1 MLSSS
6 NASSISFVKSP
17 LPPISFKGRL
27 TTLSPVV
34 LITTISNESSGK
46 LNAPLSLSRV
56 SYACAN
62 ARGEPLVPMRNGDF
76 GSGKVSFI
84 SMV

>member
-17 LPPISFKGRL
+17 LPPISFRGRL

-34 LITTISNESSGK
+34 LITTISNEPSGK
-46 LNAPLSLSRV
+46 SNAPLSLSRV

-62 ARGEPLVPMRNGDF
+62 AKGEPLVPMRNGDF
-76 GSGKVSFI
+76 GFGKDSFI
-84 SMV
+84 STV